1 MMPLDANLTVL
12 NQQLEHFLALL
23 EEEALALA
31 NGNSEQLETLTQQRL
46 NVSLQLAED
55 WRRLAEQLGLPANSG
70 LPALRLRA
78 FSDSLPTANW
88 QRLEKRTHEAAR
100 LNRVN
105 GRLIEEQM
113 RRTQAAMQVLQSA
126 SSRGLYGA
134 DGRMNDLLNTTRSI
148 DSA

>member
-1 MMPLDANLTVL
+1 MNTLEPRLKTL
-12 NQQLEHFLALL
+12 NRELESFLALL
-23 EEEALALA
+23 EEEATALA
-31 NGNSEQLETLTQQRL
+31 SGNSERLEALTHQRHSGSQ
-46 NVSLQLAED
+46 NLAEL
-55 WRRLAEQLGLPANSG
+55 WQQLTEQLGLPANAG

-78 FSDSLPTANW
+78 FSDSYPSLDW
-88 QRLEKRTHEAAR
+88 LRLEKLTHEAAH

-126 SSRGLYGA
+126 STRSLYGS
-134 DGRMNDLLNTTRSI
+134 DGRLNDTLIHHRSI

>member
-1 MMPLDANLTVL
+1 MNPLDAHLNPL
-12 NQQLEHFLALL
+12 NQKLESFLALL

-31 NGNSEQLETLTQQRL
+31 SGNSEQLETLTQQRL

-78 FSDSLPTANW
+78 FSDSPPTASW
-88 QRLEKRTHEAAR
+88 QRLEKLTHEASR

>member
-1 MMPLDANLTVL
+1 MNPLDAHLNPL
-12 NQQLEHFLALL
+12 NQKLESFLALL

-31 NGNSEQLETLTQQRL
+31 SGNSEQLETLTQQRL

-55 WRRLAEQLGLPANSG
+55 WRRLAEQLGLPANSS
-70 LPALRLRA
+70 LPSLRLRA
-78 FSDSLPTANW
+78 FSDSQPTANW
-88 QRLEKRTHEAAR
+88 QRLEKLTHEASR

-126 SSRGLYGA
+126 SSRSLYGA

>member
-1 MMPLDANLTVL
+1 MLLDAHLTAL
-12 NQQLEHFLALL
+12 NQQLDSFLALL
-23 EEEALALA
+23 ENESLALA

-46 NVSLQLAED
+46 SVSLQLAED
-55 WRRLAEQLGLPANSG
+55 WRRLTEQLGLPANSS

-78 FSDSLPTANW
+78 FSDSTPTANW
-88 QRLEKRTHEAAR
+88 HRLEKLTHAAAQ

-134 DGRMNDLLNTTRSI
+134 DGRMNDLLDTTRSI